1 MAALPGPLT
10 AHTPQFMPIK
20 LLVFQHVASEPLGH
34 LDPLLRES
42 GIRIR
47 YVNFGREP
55 HAQPDVRRYDGLVVL
70 GGPMNVDQAEQFP
83 HLKTEIAAIREAVLA
98 DKPVLGIC
106 LGGQL
111 LAEAMGG
118 RVHPNPVPEIGWYRL
133 HTRPRAHEDRL
144 FRHFERT
151 PRHVFQWHA
160 YTFKLPPD
168 AVPLAWTR
176 SCRQQAYRLGDHA
189 WGLQFHLE
197 ADAALIHRWLGS
209 PAGRSEIER
218 HWDLRRIERIKAAT
232 QRHLPVAR
240 PLSDRVFGEFVQL
253 FTPRRYALLP
263 SR

>member
-1 MAALPGPLT
+1 MGPAPLLD
-10 AHTPQFMPIK
+10 PVMPK

-34 LDPLLRES
+34 LDPLLRAS
-42 GIRIR
+42 GFRIR

-55 HAQPDVRRYDGLVVL
+55 AAQPDIRRYDGLVVL
-70 GGPMNVDQAEQFP
+70 GGPMNVDQADRFP
-83 HLKTEIAAIREAVLA
+83 HLRTELDAIREAVTA

-118 RVHPNPVPEIGWYRL
+118 HVRPNPVPEIGWYRL
-133 HTRPRAHEDRL
+133 HTRPHAHADRL

-151 PRHVFQWHA
+151 PRYVFQWHA
-160 YTFKLPPD
+160 YAFEPPPD

-197 ADAALIHRWLGS
+197 ADAALIERWLHLPS
-209 PAGRSEIER
+209 GRNEIER
-218 HWDLRRIERIKAAT
+218 HWNAGRIPRIQAAT
-232 QRHLPVAR
+232 QRHLPVAA
-240 PLSDRVFGEFVQL
+240 PLSERVFGEFIRL
-253 FTPRRYALLP
+253 FSPRRYAHLP

>member
-1 MAALPGPLT
+1 MRASPAA
-10 AHTPQFMPIK
+10 ARIMPK

-42 GIRIR
+42 GCRIR

-55 HAQPDVRRYDGLVVL
+55 GAQPDVRRYDGLVVL
-70 GGPMNVDQAEQFP
+70 GGPMNVDQLDLFP
-83 HLKTEIAAIREAVLA
+83 HLQTEIAMIREAVNA
-98 DKPVLGIC
+98 QKPVLGIC

-111 LAEAMGG
+111 LAAAMGG
-118 RVHPNPVPEIGWYRL
+118 RVQPNPVPEIGWYRL
-133 HTRPRAHEDRL
+133 HTRPQAHRDRL

-151 PRHVFQWHA
+151 PRYVFQWHA
-160 YTFKLPPD
+160 YRFEPPPE

-197 ADAALIHRWLGS
+197 ADAALINRWLHLPS
-209 PAGRSEIER
+209 GRSEIER
-218 HWDLRRIERIKAAT
+218 HWSAAHRIARIQAAT
-232 QRHLPVAR
+232 DRHLPVAR
-240 PLSDRVFGEFVQL
+240 PLSERVFGEFVQL
-253 FTPRRYALLP
+253 FSPRRYALLP

>member
-1 MAALPGPLT
+1 VGPAPLLD
-10 AHTPQFMPIK
+10 PVMPK

-34 LDPLLRES
+34 LDPLLRAS
-42 GIRIR
+42 GFRIR

-55 HAQPDVRRYDGLVVL
+55 AAQPDIRRYDGLVVL
-70 GGPMNVDQAEQFP
+70 GGPMNVDQADRFP
-83 HLKTEIAAIREAVLA
+83 HLRTELDAIREAVTA

-118 RVHPNPVPEIGWYRL
+118 HVRPNPVPEIGWYRL
-133 HTRPRAHEDRL
+133 HTRPHAHADRL

-151 PRHVFQWHA
+151 PRYVFQWHA
-160 YTFKLPPD
+160 YAFEPPPG

-197 ADAALIHRWLGS
+197 ADAALIERWLHMPS
-209 PAGRSEIER
+209 GRNEIER
-218 HWDLRRIERIKAAT
+218 HWNAGRIPRIQAAT
-232 QRHLPVAR
+232 QRHLPVAA
-240 PLSDRVFGEFVQL
+240 PLSERVFGEFIRL
-253 FTPRRYALLP
+253 FSPRRYAHLP

>member
-1 MAALPGPLT
+1 
-10 AHTPQFMPIK
+10 MPK

-42 GIRIR
+42 GFRLR

-55 HAQPDVRRYDGLVVL
+55 QAEPDVRRYDGLVVL
-70 GGPMNVDQAEQFP
+70 GGPMNVDQQEQFP
-83 HLKTEIAAIREAVLA
+83 HLTVEIAAIRAAVLA

-111 LAEAMGG
+111 LSAAMGG
-118 RVHPNPVPEIGWYRL
+118 HVRPHTVPEIGWYRL
-133 HTRPRAHEDRL
+133 HTRPAAHEDRL

-151 PRHVFQWHA
+151 PRYVFQWHA
-160 YTFKLPPD
+160 YTFEPPPG

-197 ADAALIHRWLGS
+197 ADAPLIDRWLSGPS
-209 PAGRSEIER
+209 GRSEIEQ
-218 HWDLRRIERIKAAT
+218 HWGHARRIERIRAAT
-232 QRHLPVAR
+232 RHHLPLAR
-240 PLSDRVFGEFVQL
+240 PLSDRVFGEFIQL
-253 FTPRRYALLP
+253 FSPRRFALLP

>member
-1 MAALPGPLT
+1 
-10 AHTPQFMPIK
+10 MPK

-42 GIRIR
+42 GCRIR

-70 GGPMNVDQAEQFP
+70 GGPMNVDQAALYP
-83 HLKTEIAAIREAVLA
+83 HLATEIAVIREAVNA
-98 DKPVLGIC
+98 GKPTLGIC

-111 LAEAMGG
+111 LAAAMGG
-118 RVHPNPVPEIGWYRL
+118 RVQPNPVPEIGWYPL
-133 HTRPRAHEDRL
+133 HVRPPAHADPL

-160 YTFKLPPD
+160 YTFEPPPG

-176 SCRQQAYRLGDHA
+176 SCRQQAYRIGDHA

-197 ADAALIHRWLGS
+197 ADAALIDRWLRLPS
-209 PAGRSEIER
+209 GRSEIER
-218 HWDLRRIERIKAAT
+218 HWSPARIARIQAAT
-232 QRHLPVAR
+232 QRHLPVAA
-240 PLSDRVFGEFVQL
+240 PLSQRVFGEFTRL
-253 FTPRRYALLP
+253 FSLRRYALLP